1 MDRYICSI
9 CSKKID
15 EIKIFIT
22 LYNNYQSMKN
32 TAVRLFLYA
41 PQLSENQPYAKIN
54 LRTFMVARSTMGTT
68 AGMGWMFIFF

>member
-1 MDRYICSI
+1 MDRYICS
-9 CSKKID
+9 KKID
-15 EIKIFIT
+15 KIKIFIA
-22 LYNNYQSMKN
+22 LYNNSQSMR
-32 TAVRLFLYA
+32 TTIVRRLLYA